1 LAEQAAAQGRWAI
14 LTFHGVNDGH
24 LHVAQGDLDE
34 LCAYLAR
41 QRDRIWT
48 APIATIAQRVQKYQ
62 EQFV

>member
-1 LAEQAAAQGRWAI
+1 